1 MKSKLFDMVLH
12 ESKYDGMELITSEKE
27 LKTLLD
33 MGCTVYARNTGP
45 FGEDENAK
53 VVCIGKVKDIHH
65 RLNGLDFII
74 EQEGFDEE
82 EDDEDEWIERW
93 IEKNGEATAIVIDKS
108 IGQEPCNFY
117 TLDAWDI
124 RDCDLWVSTSDV
136 EKYFKSTR
144 ESCPN
149 CGGEEFYYVKL
160 DKLVMG
166 REKFEACTKC
176 GAMYPILSYERRN
189 NKE

>member
-12 ESKYDGMELITSEKE
+12 ESKYDGMEQVTSEKE

-33 MGCTVYARNTGP
+33 MGCDVYARGTGP

-65 RLNGLDFII
+65 RLSGLDFII

-93 IEKNGEATAIVIDKS
+93 IEKNGEATAVVIDKS

-117 TLDAWDI
+117 TLDAWNI
-124 RDCDLWVSTSDV
+124 KDCDLWVSTSDV
-136 EKYFKSTR
+136 EKYFSTR
-144 ESCPN
+144 ESCPK
-149 CGGEEFYYVKL
+149 CGGEEFKYIKL

-166 REKFEACTKC
+166 RDTFDACMKC
-176 GAMYPILSYERRN
+176 GTMIPVHM
-189 NKE
+189 KK